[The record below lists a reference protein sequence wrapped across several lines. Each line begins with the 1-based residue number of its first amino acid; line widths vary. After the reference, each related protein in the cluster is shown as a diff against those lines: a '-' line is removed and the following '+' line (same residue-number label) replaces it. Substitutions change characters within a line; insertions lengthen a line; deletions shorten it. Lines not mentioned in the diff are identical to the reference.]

1 MQALGEYYQAC
12 ACEVARRG
20 EAAAGPADP
29 QEHHQPGQGHQDSG
43 VQVHCC
49 LCRIKKHQNKKFD
62 KIVSLINYTITS
74 ADKALKYVNLS
85 SNFEAEFAYK
95 LYLSDRENL
104 MNELNNL
111 SLTEVLAQSGTVGYT
126 NAIEM
131 KGLRLEQPSS
141 IIESNH
147 LKQENDKLRK
157 EIILL
162 EN

>member
-1 MQALGEYYQAC
+1 M
-12 ACEVARRG
+12 
-20 EAAAGPADP
+20 
-29 QEHHQPGQGHQDSG
+29 
-43 VQVHCC
+43 
-49 LCRIKKHQNKKFD
+49 
-62 KIVSLINYTITS
+62 
-74 ADKALKYVNLS
+74 KYVNLS

-111 SLTEVLAQSGTVGYT
+111 SLVEILAQNGAVGYT